1 MVEALMR
8 EAGRPRSLSKVPSRA
23 LSWAT
28 TCATSLVAVLVGCDA
43 APDAAQLDRWLDEA
57 HRAEAEAQSSHEL
70 EDEST
75 DWTLTVL
82 GETRSG
88 APLLLRNPDLEAA
101 STVTIGA
108 RPPLAA
114 SEHGSF
120 RGVRLSAL
128 VERAGGR
135 LPSVEEVTLVASD
148 GFRATV
154 AWQDVERAPILLAT
168 YLDGVRLRREQGGPL
183 ITAFPLDD
191 YPDLLERYTES
202 YWVYYVTHLVVGT
215 PPPTVRV
222 GDQHLDEGALHR
234 LPTSEVRA
242 SVGYRVGWP
251 SDAVRVVGP
260 TLAEVLRAANL
271 EVPEGSRVRVLSL
284 APISRGADRPTN
296 VSAAEVESGEVILG
310 LAYGDDGAPIPARLG
325 GPIVLAFSDAI
336 AATHPGHDWLTF
348 VTDVRIE
355 LAAGET
361 PSAVVP

>member
-1 MVEALMR
+1 MR
-8 EAGRPRSLSKVPSRA
+8 EAGPPQRRTPWPLYRATYRVISWVWVGSLA
-23 LSWAT
+23 A
-28 TCATSLVAVLVGCDA
+28 ALVGCDQ
-43 APDAAQLDRWLDEA
+43 APDPAELDRWLEEA
-57 HRAEAEAQSSHEL
+57 HRAEAEAQRSHEV
-70 EDEST
+70 EDEAT

-108 RPPLAA
+108 RPPLSAA
-114 SEHGSF
+114 EHGAF
-120 RGVRLSAL
+120 RGVRLSEL
-128 VERAGGR
+128 VGRAGGPM
-135 LPSVEEVTLVASD
+135 PSVEEVTLVASD

-154 AWQDVERAPILLAT
+154 AWQDVERAPIVLAT

-215 PPPTVRV
+215 PRPTVRV
-222 GDQHLDEGALHR
+222 GDQQLDADALGR

-271 EVPEGSRVRVLSL
+271 ELPEGGRIRVLSL
-284 APISRGADRPTN
+284 APISRGPDRPTY
-296 VSAAEVESGEVILG
+296 VSAAEVESGEVLLG
-310 LAYGDDGAPIPARLG
+310 LAYGEDGAPIPARLG

-336 AATHPGHDWLTF
+336 AGAHPGHDWLTF

-355 LAAGET
+355 LAAGDA